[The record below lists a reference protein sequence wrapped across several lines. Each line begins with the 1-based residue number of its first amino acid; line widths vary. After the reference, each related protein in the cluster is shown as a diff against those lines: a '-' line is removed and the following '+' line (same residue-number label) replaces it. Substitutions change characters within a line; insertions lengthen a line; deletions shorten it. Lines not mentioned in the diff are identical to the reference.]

1 MAPTIVE
8 LAGAPAIPGIDGRS
22 LVPLFTRT
30 PADWR
35 SSFLVEYT
43 TDIVFPRTL
52 KMGYDGVRTER
63 YKYIRYR
70 DLKDMNEPYDMN
82 ELYDLVEDPFELSN
96 LIAAPT
102 AHPVRRAMERELD
115 RILASARAPLP

>member
-102 AHPVRRAMERELD
+102 ANPVRRAMERELD

>member
-1 MAPTIVE
+1 M
-8 LAGAPAIPGIDGRS
+8 
-22 LVPLFTRT
+22 PLFTRT

-35 SSFLVEYT
+35 SSFLAEYT

-52 KMGYDGVRTER
+52 KMGYDGVRAER

-70 DLKDMNEPYDMN
+70 DLKDVNEPYDMN
-82 ELYDLVEDPFELSN
+82 ELYDLMEDPFELYN
-96 LIAAPT
+96 LITAPT
-102 AHPVRRAMERELD
+102 ANPVRRAMERELD

>member
-22 LVPLFTRT
+22 LVPLVTRT

-102 AHPVRRAMERELD
+102 ANPVRRAMERELD

>member
-1 MAPTIVE
+1 MTLNRVK
-8 LAGAPAIPGIDGRS
+8 RQ
-22 LVPLFTRT
+22 
-30 PADWR
+30 
-35 SSFLVEYT
+35 SSFCSPS

-52 KMGYDGVRTER
+52 KMGYDAVRTER

-70 DLKDMNEPYDMN
+70 DLKDMNE
-82 ELYDLVEDPFELSN
+82 LYDLLEDPFELSN

-102 AHPVRRAMERELD
+102 ATAARQQMEKELD